1 MTLQEKIEKD
11 FLVSYRTRE
20 KDTVAVLRMLKS
32 AIKNR
37 EIDKKEPLTD
47 EEVLQTIRGEIK
59 KRKES
64 IENYQTGNRP
74 DLVAIE
80 QKEIEILSVY
90 LPAELSEVELEQ
102 KILTVLAD
110 LGGKEKVNYGQL
122 MGASMKALNGQVDG
136 KRVGE
141 AVKKILS

>member
-90 LPAELSEVELEQ
+90 LPTELSEVELEQ